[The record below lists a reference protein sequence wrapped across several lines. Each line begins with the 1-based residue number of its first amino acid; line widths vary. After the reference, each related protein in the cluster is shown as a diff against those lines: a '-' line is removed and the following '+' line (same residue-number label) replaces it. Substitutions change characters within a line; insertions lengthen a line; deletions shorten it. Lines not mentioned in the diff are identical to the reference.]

1 MSEPTITSNNGEVAV
16 FSNGDRY
23 PRGMVIPSIGY
34 RNIISKDAFKEV
46 FAVNSTLSEAKERL
60 KTPQPSPDGVPIGTT
75 LPSPTR
81 PNVGNLGYNFGERQ
95 SKYDADKQED
105 ETN

>member
-1 MSEPTITSNNGEVAV
+1 MSEATIISKNGEVAV

-23 PRGMVIPSIGY
+23 PRGAVIPSIGY

-46 FAVNSTLSEAKERL
+46 FAVNSTLSEAKDRL
-60 KTPQPSPDGVPIGTT
+60 KTPQPSSDGTPIGTT

-81 PNVGNLGYNFGERQ
+81 PNVGNLGYNIGERLAQ
-95 SKYDADKQED
+95 HYADKQKD
-105 ETN
+105 EK